1 MGAMDATDIPRDGE
15 VSKDPSALYYGVA
28 PMPPS
33 LLVAVFCA
41 GAGGG
46 GGREICGGFCVYGG
60 GGEFCGAPHV
70 ARGVQQML
78 NALILICVRPPAPS
92 QRAQLRG

>member
-41 GAGGG
+41 GG
-46 GGREICGGFCVYGG
+46 GGRAVCLAMLHE
-60 GGEFCGAPHV
+60 GAPEIRLV
-70 ARGVQQML
+70 MRT
-78 NALILICVRPPAPS
+78 P
-92 QRAQLRG
+92 